1 MKDLLRVFIYIKSY
15 WGFAGLN
22 ILFNLLYI
30 CFSFFSI
37 SLVIPFISI
46 LFGLVKPITVAPV
59 LSFNTTSII
68 NYFYYTIGVFMK
80 IKGPIFALIFVSVL
94 FVVFSLLKNTFRYFA
109 MFFLAPIR
117 NGIIRDLRNDIY
129 HRLLILPLSYYS
141 EQRKGDIMSRITSD
155 LNEIE
160 WSVVSVLQMIIKD
173 PINVIVYLIILIF
186 ISPKLMLISLITF
199 PISGFIITKIG
210 KSLKRNSEKG
220 QRQLGVLV
228 SVIEESL
235 TGLRIIKAFNV
246 IDFAHERFKKF
257 NNILFK
263 IMVKIYRRRDLA
275 APLTETLA
283 VIALVAIIFFGGNLV
298 INKKLTP
305 EAMILFIVI
314 FSQIIP
320 PAQSSIN
327 AYYNL
332 QRGMTAARRVNEILD
347 AQEVIIEKENAISIK
362 EFNKEIEY
370 RNVGFNYS
378 IDDYT
383 KQDIEVL
390 KNLNLIIPKGK
401 IIAVVGPS
409 GAGKSTLVDLLPRF
423 YDCISGEIFIDNIP
437 IKDLVISDVRGLIG
451 IVSQDTVLFNDT
463 VFNNISFGMTNIK
476 EEDVIAAA
484 KVANAHE
491 FIIKMEKA
499 YQSNIGD
506 RGANLSGGQRQR
518 ISIARAVL
526 KNPPVMILDEATSA
540 LDTESERYVQEAL
553 TNLMKNRTSIVIAH
567 RLSTI
572 QHADEIIVMNKGEIV
587 ERGNH
592 NELFNQN
599 GLYTRLVNLQ
609 SFK

>member
-1 MKDLLRVFIYIKSY
+1 MKDLLRVFKYIKSY

-30 CFSFFSI
+30 CFSFFSLTLI
-37 SLVIPFISI
+37 APFLLI
-46 LFGLVKPITVAPV
+46 LFKMVEPVKVAPP
-59 LSFNTTSII
+59 LSFNPKSII
-68 NYFYYTIGVFMK
+68 DNFYYIVGVFRDER
-80 IKGPIFALIFVSVL
+80 GAVFALGFVSGLFVL
-94 FVVFSLLKNTFRYFA
+94 FSFLGNLFRYLG

-117 NGIIRDLRNDIY
+117 NGIIRDMRNDIY
-129 HRLLILPLSYYS
+129 HHLLILPLSYYS

-160 WSVVSVLQMIIKD
+160 WSVVSTLQMIIKD
-173 PINVIVYLIILIF
+173 PINVIVYLTVLVI

-199 PISGFIITKIG
+199 PISGFLITKIG

-235 TGLRIIKAFNV
+235 SGLRIIKAFNV
-246 IDFAHERFKKF
+246 INFAHKRFKELNHVLYK
-257 NNILFK
+257 L
-263 IMVKIYRRRDLA
+263 MVKIYRRRDLA

-283 VIALVAIIFFGGNLV
+283 VIALVAIIWFGGQLV
-298 INKKLTP
+298 LTKKLTP
-305 EAMILFIVI
+305 DSMILFVVI
-314 FSQIIP
+314 FARMIP
-320 PAQSSIN
+320 PAQSFIN
-327 AYYNL
+327 AFYNL
-332 QRGMTAARRVNEILD
+332 QRGISAARRVNEILD
-347 AQEVIIEKENAISIK
+347 AQEVIIEKENPVAIK
-362 EFNKEIEY
+362 DFTKEIEY
-370 RNVGFNYS
+370 RNVNFNYI
-378 IDDYT
+378 IDDGT
-383 KQDIEVL
+383 NKHFEVL
-390 KNLNLIIPKGK
+390 KNINLIIPKGK

-423 YDCISGEIFIDNIP
+423 YDCISGEIFIDSIP
-437 IKDLVISDVRGLIG
+437 VKDLVISDVRGLIG
-451 IVSQDTVLFNDT
+451 IVSQDTVLFNDSIY
-463 VFNNISFGMTNIK
+463 NNISFGMTNIK

-491 FIIKMEKA
+491 FIIKMENG
-499 YQSNIGD
+499 YHSNIGD

-592 NELFNQN
+592 TELFNLN

>member
-1 MKDLLRVFIYIKSY
+1 MKDLLRVFKYITSY
-15 WGFAGLN
+15 WGYAGLN
-22 ILFNLLYI
+22 ILCNLFYI
-30 CFSFFSI
+30 CFSFFSLT
-37 SLVIPFISI
+37 LVIPFLSI

-68 NYFYYTIGVFMK
+68 NYFYYTVGVFMK
-80 IKGPIFALIFVSVL
+80 VRGPIYALIFVSVL
-94 FVVFSLLKNTFRYFA
+94 FVVFSLLKNTFRYLG

-173 PINVIVYLIILIF
+173 PINVIVYLFILIF

-246 IDFAHERFKKF
+246 IDFAHEKLKKF

-298 INKKLTP
+298 LTKKLSP
-305 EAMILFIVI
+305 ESMILFILI
-314 FSQIIP
+314 FSQMIP

-332 QRGMTAARRVNEILD
+332 QRGMTAARRVNEIMD
-347 AQEVIIEKENAISIK
+347 AQEVIIENENAISIK
-362 EFNKEIEY
+362 DFNKEIEY
-370 RNVGFNYS
+370 RNVSFNYI
-378 IDDYT
+378 IDDNT
-383 KQDIEVL
+383 KQHFEVL
-390 KNLNLIIPKGK
+390 KNLNLTIPKGK

-423 YDCISGEIFIDNIP
+423 YDCISGEIFIDNVP

-451 IVSQDTVLFNDT
+451 IVSQDTILFNDT

-499 YQSNIGD
+499 YHSNIGD

-587 ERGNH
+587 EKGNH
-592 NELFNQN
+592 TDLFNQN